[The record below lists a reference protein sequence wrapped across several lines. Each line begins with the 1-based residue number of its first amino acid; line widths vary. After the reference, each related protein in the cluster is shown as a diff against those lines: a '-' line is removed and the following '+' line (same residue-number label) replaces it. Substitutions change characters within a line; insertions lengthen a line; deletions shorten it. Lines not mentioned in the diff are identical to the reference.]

1 MLRDYLTKR
10 KTFRKTV
17 KAAVKE
23 EVKSRVTAAR
33 AQELFRKEC
42 RAA

>member
-23 EVKSRVTAAR
+23 EVKRRVTAAR
-33 AQELFRKEC
+33 ALELF
-42 RAA
+42 

>member
-23 EVKSRVTAAR
+23 EVKSSTRTGII
-33 AQELFRKEC
+33 RKEC